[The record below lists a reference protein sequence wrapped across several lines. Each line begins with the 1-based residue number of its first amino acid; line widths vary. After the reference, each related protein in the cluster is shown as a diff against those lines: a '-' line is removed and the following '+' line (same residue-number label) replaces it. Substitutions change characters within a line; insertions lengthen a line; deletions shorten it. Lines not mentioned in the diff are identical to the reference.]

1 MTRKQV
7 LIGLICAGA
16 LGIGI
21 VGVVEPAV
29 LFDTVPELH
38 SIISAVEPS
47 LVLLGLVA
55 LLAVFTLARG
65 VSGREQANPPS
76 ALYTTEQQT
85 SLFDSYDYEV
95 VGAALDSRLEAAMA
109 YDDGDRSKRERA
121 RNDVETEL
129 RALATANYMERTGC
143 EESVASERVEAG
155 EWTDDPRAAAFLAGD
170 TGPTTPLRLWLLDLL
185 TGRDTFERGVEHTID
200 VIERSQSDHQE
211 VAS

>member
-7 LIGLICAGA
+7 LIGLVCAGA

-38 SIISAVEPS
+38 SIII
-47 LVLLGLVA
+47 LIRTNHY
-55 LLAVFTLARG
+55 LAVITLARG
-65 VSGREQANPPS
+65 VSGRKQANPPS

-85 SLFDSYDYEV
+85 SVFDSYDYKV
-95 VGAALDSRLEAAMA
+95 VGEALDSRFEAAMA

-121 RNDVETEL
+121 RNDVEAEL
-129 RALATANYMERTGC
+129 RALATANYMERIGC
-143 EESVASERVEAG
+143 EESVARERVEAG

-170 TGPTTPLRLWLLDLL
+170 TGPTTPLKLWLLDLL
-185 TGRDTFERGVEHTID
+185 TGRDTFERGVERTID
-200 VIERSQSDHQE
+200 VIQRSQSDHE
-211 VAS
+211 EAAS